1 MSGLVICRSVAAL
14 LVAVLLPTPS
24 PAQTVD
30 EIVARHIAARGGY
43 ERLQAIRTIKFTRTI
58 ATPFSTITVVV
69 YKKRPQLFRVEQ
81 TAPGGPMV
89 PRGIDAQSVWDVQQ
103 GKVVTRGEAAAAEA
117 REFDADFDGL
127 LVDWKAKGH
136 AVTFEGREKL
146 PGGDALKLKVT
157 TKSGA
162 VRTIY
167 LDAATFLDRRHVGVL
182 NLPGGRRFDV
192 VTDFSNWREVDGVKF
207 PFDLE
212 EERTGREP
220 VQSFVTYTQKIE
232 VNVPMDDSLFA
243 PPAGGGADAG
253 QRAKVPECQR
263 ASVPTCQ
270 GARVPRVPACKGA
283 KC

>member
-182 NLPGGRRFDV
+182 NLPGGRRF
-192 VTDFSNWREVDGVKF
+192 VKF